1 METGFPP
8 AGGTGMRPA
17 SHPIPIFPPYYQGV
31 RRHPYLSVPDNE
43 WMEQCYRRR
52 GGHALRHKDFETMH
66 ILVVED
72 EQRLAVLLRRVLM
85 EERHTVDL
93 AYDGPSGL
101 DLALSGT
108 YDLIVLDWMLPGM
121 DGIAVCRE
129 VRTEKVT
136 TPILMLTARGSVE
149 DRVTGLN
156 TGADDYLTKPFA
168 MEEFLARVNASL
180 RRRDRAL
187 DAGTTIQI
195 GDLSLDLVRHEVRRQ
210 GREIAL
216 TAKEFA
222 LLEYLM
228 RHPGQVLTRT
238 QITDHVWRYDLEGL
252 SNIVDTYIHYLR
264 DKVDR
269 GFPRPLIRTIRGVG
283 YKIEG

>member
-1 METGFPP
+1 
-8 AGGTGMRPA
+8 
-17 SHPIPIFPPYYQGV
+17 
-31 RRHPYLSVPDNE
+31 
-43 WMEQCYRRR
+43 
-52 GGHALRHKDFETMH
+52 MH

-129 VRTEKVT
+129 VRAEKVT